1 MSDNWKSRTELLL
14 GKERMERLQNSHVL
28 VAGLGGVGA
37 YAAEEICRA
46 GVGEMTI
53 VDADT
58 INESN
63 LNRQLPALHSTLG
76 RMKADVMAE
85 RLKDINPDLKLTV
98 IKDFIRDEKTDQLLD
113 STHFDFVV
121 DAIDTLSPKVFFI
134 RACVQR
140 GLKLVSSMGAGAKL
154 DPEQVKITDISKSF
168 NCHLARM
175 VRKKLHPLGIRSGFA
190 VVFSGEPADENAIIE
205 TEGEQNKLTTTG
217 TVSYMTALFGCYLAS
232 YVIRYIS
239 K

>member
-14 GKERMERLQNSHVL
+14 GKERMDRLQNSHVL

-232 YVIRYIS
+232 YVIRNI
-239 K
+239 

>member
-1 MSDNWKSRTELLL
+1 MSNNWKSRTELLL
-14 GKERMERLQNSHVL
+14 GKARMERLQNSHVL

-232 YVIRYIS
+232 YVIRNI
-239 K
+239 

>member
-190 VVFSGEPADENAIIE
+190 VVFLGEPADENAIIE

-232 YVIRYIS
+232 YVLRNI
-239 K
+239 

>member
-14 GKERMERLQNSHVL
+14 GKERMERLQSSHVL

-232 YVIRYIS
+232 YVIRNI
-239 K
+239 

>member
-14 GKERMERLQNSHVL
+14 GKERMDRLQNSHVL

-140 GLKLVSSMGAGAKL
+140 GLKLVSSMGAGAKV

-232 YVIRYIS
+232 YVIRNI
-239 K
+239 

>member
-14 GKERMERLQNSHVL
+14 GKERMDRLQNSHVL

-205 TEGEQNKLTTTG
+205 TEGEQNKPTTTG

-232 YVIRYIS
+232 YVIRNI
-239 K
+239 

>member
-205 TEGEQNKLTTTG
+205 TEGEQNKPTTTG

-232 YVIRYIS
+232 YVIRNI
-239 K
+239 

>member
-14 GKERMERLQNSHVL
+14 GKERMDRLQNSHVL

-140 GLKLVSSMGAGAKL
+140 GLKLVSSKGAGAKL

-232 YVIRYIS
+232 YVIRNI
-239 K
+239 

>member
-1 MSDNWKSRTELLL
+1 MSDYWKSRTELLL
-14 GKERMERLQNSHVL
+14 GKERMERLQSSHVL

-134 RACVQR
+134 RACVLR

-205 TEGEQNKLTTTG
+205 TEGEQNKPTTTG

-232 YVIRYIS
+232 YVIRNI
-239 K
+239 

>member
-1 MSDNWKSRTELLL
+1 MSNNWKSRTELLL

-134 RACVQR
+134 RACVLR

-232 YVIRYIS
+232 YVIRNI
-239 K
+239 

>member
-1 MSDNWKSRTELLL
+1 MSDYWKSRTELLL
-14 GKERMERLQNSHVL
+14 GKERMDRLQNSHVL

-232 YVIRYIS
+232 YVIRNI
-239 K
+239 

>member
-1 MSDNWKSRTELLL
+1 MNDNWKSRTELLL
-14 GKERMERLQNSHVL
+14 GKERMDRLQNSHVL

-232 YVIRYIS
+232 YVIRNI
-239 K
+239 

>member
-14 GKERMERLQNSHVL
+14 GKERMDRLQSSHVL

-232 YVIRYIS
+232 YVIRNI
-239 K
+239 

>member
-190 VVFSGEPADENAIIE
+190 VAFSGEPADENAIIE

-232 YVIRYIS
+232 YVIRNI
-239 K
+239 

>member
-1 MSDNWKSRTELLL
+1 MSDYWKSRTELLL

-232 YVIRYIS
+232 YVIRNI
-239 K
+239 

>member
-14 GKERMERLQNSHVL
+14 GKERMDRLQNSHVL

-190 VVFSGEPADENAIIE
+190 VVFSGEPADENAVIE

-232 YVIRYIS
+232 YVIRNI
-239 K
+239 

>member
-1 MSDNWKSRTELLL
+1 MSDYWKSRTELLL
-14 GKERMERLQNSHVL
+14 GKERMERLQSSHVL

-232 YVIRYIS
+232 YVIRNI
-239 K
+239 

>member
-14 GKERMERLQNSHVL
+14 GKERMDRLQNSHVL

-190 VVFSGEPADENAIIE
+190 VVFSGEPADENAIIQ

-232 YVIRYIS
+232 YVIRNI
-239 K
+239 

>member
-232 YVIRYIS
+232 YVIRNI
-239 K
+239 

>member
-1 MSDNWKSRTELLL
+1 MSNNWKSRTELLL
-14 GKERMERLQNSHVL
+14 GKERMDRLQNSHVL

-232 YVIRYIS
+232 YVIRNI
-239 K
+239 

>member
-1 MSDNWKSRTELLL
+1 MSNNWKSRTELLL
-14 GKERMERLQNSHVL
+14 GKERMDRLQNSHVL

-140 GLKLVSSMGAGAKL
+140 GLKLVSSMGAGAKV

-232 YVIRYIS
+232 YVIRNI
-239 K
+239 